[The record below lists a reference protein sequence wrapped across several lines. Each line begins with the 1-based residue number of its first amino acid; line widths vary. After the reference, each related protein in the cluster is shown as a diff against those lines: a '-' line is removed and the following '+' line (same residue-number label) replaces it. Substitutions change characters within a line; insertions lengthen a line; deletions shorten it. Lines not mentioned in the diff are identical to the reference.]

1 MAYRIAL
8 NFEDGATRIIACNP
22 GETVLKAAYRQQVN
36 LPVDCSDGV
45 CGTCKCR
52 AESGTYDLG
61 DDYIDDALTQDEA
74 EEGLVLTCQM
84 VPSSDC
90 VVAVP
95 VPTSA
100 CKIKPAEHTGTVT
113 RAQQISPSTLV
124 LELALDKPEALDFL
138 PGQYVN
144 LTIPGSD
151 DTRAYSFSSAP
162 GDATARFLIRNVP
175 GGRMSGWLT
184 GSAQPGDAMRFTGP
198 NGSFFLRPAL
208 RPILMLAGGTGLAPL
223 LSMLA
228 VLGQQGCAQRVH
240 LVYGVTHD
248 ADLVELDAIE
258 SLGAAITGFTYATVV
273 SDAASDHPRKGYVT
287 AHLADEHLNKGDCD
301 VYLCGPPPMVEA
313 VRVFFRDKGI
323 TPASFHYEKFAASEV
338 APA

>member
-22 GETVLKAAYRQQVN
+22 GETVLNAAYRQQVN
-36 LPVDCSDGV
+36 LPMDCSDGV

-52 AESGTYDLG
+52 AQSGRYDQG
-61 DDYIDDALTQDEA
+61 TDYIEDALSPDEA
-74 EEGLVLTCQM
+74 AEGKVLTCQM
-84 VPSSDC
+84 VPLSDC

-95 VPTSA
+95 VPASA
-100 CKIKPAEHTGTVT
+100 CKLRPAEHGGTIARVE
-113 RAQQISPSTLV
+113 QVSPSTIT
-124 LELALDKPEALDFL
+124 LALDMAEGIDFL

-144 LTIPGSD
+144 LAIPGTQE
-151 DTRAYSFSSAP
+151 TRAYSFSSAP
-162 GDATARFLIRNVP
+162 GAAQARFLIRNVP

-184 GSAQPGDAMRFTGP
+184 GSAKPGDALRFTGP

-208 RPILMLAGGTGLAPL
+208 RPLVMLAGGTGLAPL
-223 LSMLA
+223 LSMLS
-228 VLGQQGCAQRVH
+228 VLAGEGCVQPIH

-248 ADLVELDAIE
+248 HDLVEQDTLRALGQRLPGLRVITTVTDPA
-258 SLGAAITGFTYATVV
+258 SL
-273 SDAASDHPRKGYVT
+273 HPAKGYVT
-287 AHLADEHLNKGDCD
+287 AHLPEAALHGGDCD

-313 VRVFFRDKGI
+313 VRLFLRDKGI
-323 TPASFHYEKFAASEV
+323 TPANFYYEKFAASEV

>member
-84 VPSSDC
+84 MPSSDC

-100 CKIKPAEHTGTVT
+100 CKIRPAQHNGTVI
-113 RAQQISPSTLV
+113 RAEQVSPSTLV

-144 LTIPGSD
+144 LTIPGCD

-208 RPILMLAGGTGLAPL
+208 RPILMLAGA
-223 LSMLA
+223 
-228 VLGQQGCAQRVH
+228 RVWRRCFRCWPFW
-240 LVYGVTHD
+240 GNR
-248 ADLVELDAIE
+248 
-258 SLGAAITGFTYATVV
+258 AA
-273 SDAASDHPRKGYVT
+273 RKGCIWFTASPMMPIWSNSTRSSRWARPSPVSPTPRSSPTRPVT
-287 AHLADEHLNKGDCD
+287 IRARAMS
-301 VYLCGPPPMVEA
+301 PPIWPMS
-313 VRVFFRDKGI
+313 I
-323 TPASFHYEKFAASEV
+323 
-338 APA
+338 